1 MYKDILQQIDSVEIW
16 PIISL
21 SIFFFFFL
29 ALLGWAFTAEKAY
42 IQRMKQLPFDDAK
55 SGSSENNETNP

>member
-1 MYKDILQQIDSVEIW
+1 MYKDILQQIDSVAIW

-29 ALLGWAFTAEKAY
+29 ALVGWAFTAEKSY
-42 IQRMKQLPFDDAK
+42 IQKMKQLPLDDAT
-55 SGSSENNETNP
+55 SNNEQDLTNP

>member
-21 SIFFFFFL
+21 SIFFIFFL
-29 ALLGWAFTAEKAY
+29 VLLAWAFTAEKAY
-42 IQRMKQLPFDDAK
+42 ITRMKQLPLEDAT
-55 SGSSENNETNP
+55 GSNNENDLINT

>member
-29 ALLGWAFTAEKAY
+29 TLLGWALTAEKAY
-42 IQRMKQLPFDDAK
+42 IQRMKQLPFDEAK
-55 SGSSENNETNP
+55 AGGNENDDINQ